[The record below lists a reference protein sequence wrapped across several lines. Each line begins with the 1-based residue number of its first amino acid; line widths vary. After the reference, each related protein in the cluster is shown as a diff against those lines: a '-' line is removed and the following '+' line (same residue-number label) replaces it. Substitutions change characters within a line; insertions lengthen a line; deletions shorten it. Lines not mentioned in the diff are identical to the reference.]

1 MVTYPLDAPLPATLP
16 VREALHA
23 YLAENG
29 FSTEEYDAKKV
40 RLSFWGV
47 RFTLPNPASRQ
58 LAVRFH
64 DLHHVMTGYGT
75 DPAGEFEI
83 SAWEMRRG
91 IGVFGNYV
99 RLIIVSGTLSG
110 FLIYPRR
117 AWAAWK
123 RARSAPR
130 LPEPSLLLYDELLG
144 LSVGALRERYGVPE
158 AGIAG
163 GRTLHEN
170 APQPDGLGSVGR
182 GPVATAE

>member
-1 MVTYPLDAPLPATLP
+1 MAPYPLDAPLPAALP
-16 VREALHA
+16 VRQALEA
-23 YLAENG
+23 YLAENA
-29 FSTEEYDAKKV
+29 FTTEEYDSKTV

-75 DPAGEFEI
+75 DPAGEFEV

-110 FLIYPRR
+110 FLLYPRR
-117 AWAAWK
+117 AWAAWQ
-123 RARSAPR
+123 RARSTPR
-130 LPEPSLLLYDELLG
+130 LPEPSLRLYDELLD
-144 LSVGALRERYGVPE
+144 LSVGSLRQRYGVPE

-163 GRTLHEN
+163 GRTLHDN
-170 APQPDGLGSVGR
+170 APQADG
-182 GPVATAE
+182 T